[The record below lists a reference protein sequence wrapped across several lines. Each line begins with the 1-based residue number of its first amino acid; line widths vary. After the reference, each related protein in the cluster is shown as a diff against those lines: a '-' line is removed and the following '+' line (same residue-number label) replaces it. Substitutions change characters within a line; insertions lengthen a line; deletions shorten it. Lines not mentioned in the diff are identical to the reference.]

1 VVAYG
6 STTESR
12 QFIRYI
18 NDLALH
24 AATMFKLER
33 RYTDPYR
40 IIANNE
46 EQDLPHGDTA
56 QSQHRNLPVPATALC
71 PTCRILFYRPE
82 KCLKDSVRAIVFKEP
97 SAKDIARCCVCQ
109 SLDRLDDGGEMHP
122 LQLGWKLLLRQED
135 SQDGSLDLMSQH
147 ADQGENDGS
156 WKAMKF
162 FRSVADSNEPQFEYN
177 TRFPN
182 AGDRRTVPVCPTI
195 PESFEDERCF
205 SQIQKW
211 IQQCTEKHTLCR
223 GQIDHTSNLSLPTRL
238 LYIRNGLRLVD
249 TSAECFKYVDVKYA
263 TLSHRWTQNDSIK
276 LLRRNLTLF
285 QQAIR
290 EDHLPPVFADTVN
303 VARRLNI
310 DYVWIDALAII
321 QDDPED
327 WAREASR
334 MGSVYAH
341 AYCNFG
347 GSGAARSVDR
357 DDTDIDT
364 ESSESEESNVDP
376 GLFAARDH
384 SVSSMAHISVVRR
397 KYDRAYYGF
406 SHGQCPGL
414 KYDVLMDRGW
424 VRSPRYEVLL
434 GFKAV
439 LRVLV
444 EQAILTCHSTFPASR
459 QAICNQV
466 RKVHMAAYTN
476 CVAPEGY
483 SKNVC

>member
-1 VVAYG
+1 
-6 STTESR
+6 
-12 QFIRYI
+12 
-18 NDLALH
+18 
-24 AATMFKLER
+24 
-33 RYTDPYR
+33 
-40 IIANNE
+40 
-46 EQDLPHGDTA
+46 
-56 QSQHRNLPVPATALC
+56 
-71 PTCRILFYRPE
+71 
-82 KCLKDSVRAIVFKEP
+82 
-97 SAKDIARCCVCQ
+97 
-109 SLDRLDDGGEMHP
+109 
-122 LQLGWKLLLRQED
+122 
-135 SQDGSLDLMSQH
+135 
-147 ADQGENDGS
+147 
-156 WKAMKF
+156 
-162 FRSVADSNEPQFEYN
+162 
-177 TRFPN
+177 
-182 AGDRRTVPVCPTI
+182 
-195 PESFEDERCF
+195 
-205 SQIQKW
+205 
-211 IQQCTEKHTLCR
+211 
-223 GQIDHTSNLSLPTRL
+223 
-238 LYIRNGLRLVD
+238 
-249 TSAECFKYVDVKYA
+249 VDVKYA

-327 WAREASR
+327 WARKASR

-357 DDTDIDT
+357 DDTDIDTDTDT

-459 QAICNQV
+459 QAIYNQV
-466 RKVHMAAYTN
+466 RKLHMAAYTN